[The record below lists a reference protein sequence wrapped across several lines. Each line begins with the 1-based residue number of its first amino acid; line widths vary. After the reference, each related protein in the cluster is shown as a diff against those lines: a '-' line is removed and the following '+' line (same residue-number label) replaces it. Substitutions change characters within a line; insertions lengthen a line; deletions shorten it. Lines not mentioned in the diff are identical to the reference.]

1 MRNRFKMFRTTD
13 YPADNS
19 ALEGFAH
26 ETTIPLA
33 LLLGTHDE
41 ILNLSYAE
49 RFKDMAP
56 SARIEIIDRATHD
69 IQNTA
74 PEAFV
79 ATIRRQIN

>member
-1 MRNRFKMFRTTD
+1 MFRTTD

-19 ALEGFAH
+19 ALETFAR
-26 ETTIPLA
+26 ETTIPLTI
-33 LLLGTHDE
+33 LLGTQDE

-49 RFKDMAP
+49 RFKAMAP
-56 SARIEIIDRATHD
+56 SSRIDIIDGATHD

-79 ATIRRQIN
+79 AAIRRQVG